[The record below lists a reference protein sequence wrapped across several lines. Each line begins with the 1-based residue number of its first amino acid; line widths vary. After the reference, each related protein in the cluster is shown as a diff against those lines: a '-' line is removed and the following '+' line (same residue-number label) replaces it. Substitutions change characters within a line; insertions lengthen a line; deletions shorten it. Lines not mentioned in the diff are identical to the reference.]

1 MKLMFENI
9 FSDDE
14 QLHNNATATA
24 SQQQKV
30 ILELRIDIWQ
40 LSEDSYLKI
49 AQINLAR
56 LRVARNKI

>member
-30 ILELRIDIWQ
+30 ILELRIDI
-40 LSEDSYLKI
+40 
-49 AQINLAR
+49 
-56 LRVARNKI
+56 